1 MSDIIWKNINNYDNY
16 SVSNVGTIKNK
27 TTNRILKY
35 YIRNGYPSITLSK
48 ENKKKTFNIHTIVA
62 SHFLEKPE
70 GHYVVNHKN
79 ENKTD
84 SRLENLEYVTYRENT
99 KYSATSKRTINNI
112 ACNVTEFQEI
122 PHYTNYI
129 ISKNAEVYSKKLK
142 RICCLTVLPNG
153 YHKIKLKGDN
163 DVYKDLYV
171 HVLVAM
177 TYLQYIPSTNKI
189 VINHIDGIKGNNHV
203 SNLEII
209 TQKENMKHS
218 VTMNHASIF
227 RKAVYYIDDLG
238 SKVEFPSA
246 KEASATTGIDNSTI
260 LKSCKSDYR
269 LAGKY
274 RWYFISS
281 L

>member
-16 SVSNVGTIKNK
+16 SVSNTGTIKNK

-35 YIRNGYPSITLSK
+35 YIRNGYPSITLCK
-48 ENKKKTFNIHTIVA
+48 ENRKKTYNIHTIVA

-70 GHYVVNHKN
+70 GQYVVNHKN
-79 ENKTD
+79 EDKTD

-99 KYSATSKRTINNI
+99 KYSATSKRTINNT

-122 PHYTNYI
+122 PYYTNYM
-129 ISKNAEVYSKKLK
+129 ISRNAEVYSKKLK

-163 DVYKDLYV
+163 GIYKDRYA

-177 TYLQYIPSTNKI
+177 TYLQYVPSTNKI
-189 VINHIDGIKGNNHV
+189 VINHIDGIKGNNHI

-218 VTMNHASIF
+218 VTMNHATIF

-246 KEASATTGIDNSTI
+246 KEASSTTGIDNSSI
-260 LKSCKSDYR
+260 LKSCKSVDR
-269 LAGKY
+269 LAGKIQ
-274 RWYFISS
+274 WYFISS
-281 L
+281 N

>member
-1 MSDIIWKNINNYDNY
+1 MNEIIWKNINNYDNY
-16 SVSNVGTIKNK
+16 SVSNMGTIKNK

-35 YIRNGYPSITLSK
+35 YIRNGYPSITLCK
-48 ENKKKTFNIHTIVA
+48 QNKKKTFNIHTIVA
-62 SHFLEKPE
+62 SHFLGKPQ
-70 GHYVVNHKN
+70 GQYVVNHKN
-79 ENKTD
+79 EDKTD
-84 SRLENLEYVTYRENT
+84 SRLENLEYITYGENT
-99 KYSATSKRTINNI
+99 KYSATSKRSINNTVF
-112 ACNVTEFQEI
+112 NLTEFQEI
-122 PHYTNYI
+122 PNYI
-129 ISKNAEVYSKKLK
+129 NYMISRNAEVYSKKLK

-163 DVYKDLYV
+163 GIYKDLYA

-209 TQKENMKHS
+209 THKENMKHS
-218 VTMNHASIF
+218 VTMNHATIF

-246 KEASATTGIDNSTI
+246 KEASTITGIDNSTI

-274 RWYFISS
+274 RWYFTLSN
-281 L
+281 